1 MCGTCL
7 LLVFVEA
14 LINVLSGALSL
25 AIFARAI
32 EAWIPAARLPFG
44 LDALVVSVTDPLEG
58 PIRRAL
64 PRLGEV
70 DFSPFI
76 ALLVVQIGA
85 TLLLRVLPPAV

>member
-25 AIFARAI
+25 AILARAI

-44 LDALVVSVTDPLEG
+44 LDALVVSVTEPLEG

-85 TLLLRVLPPAV
+85 TLLLRALPPAV

>member
-14 LINVLSGALSL
+14 LINVVSGALSL

-32 EAWIPAARLPFG
+32 EAWVPAARLPFG
-44 LDALVVSVTDPLEG
+44 MDALVVTVTEPLEG

-64 PRLGEV
+64 PRLGQV
-70 DFSPFI
+70 DFSPFV
-76 ALLVVQIGA
+76 ALLVVQIGS
-85 TLLLRVLPPAV
+85 TLLLRALPPAV

>member
-14 LINVLSGALSL
+14 LINVVSGALSL

-32 EAWIPAARLPFG
+32 ESWIPSARLPFG
-44 LDALVVSVTDPLEG
+44 LDAIVVSVTEPIEA
-58 PIRRAL
+58 PIRRVL

-70 DFSPFI
+70 DFSPFV
-76 ALLVVQIGA
+76 ALLLVQIGSA
-85 TLLLRVLPPAV
+85 LLLRILPPAV